1 MYERILVPT
10 DGSEVAERAGTAAIS
25 LAERFD
31 GELHVISVFTS
42 RGGGE
47 DDATDAVDS
56 IVDAAAA
63 AGLQPATEVLAKH
76 YDDLTHRTILDY
88 AEANG
93 VDAIVMGTH
102 GRTGVNRFLL
112 GSVAELTLRE
122 SPIPVVT
129 VHEDTDVA
137 FDVDRILVPTDG
149 SDGAAAAVD
158 HAIDLA
164 TDVGAT
170 LHFLH
175 VTPSEFVDVTERA
188 SSDPIDDAVA
198 RADGAGFD
206 NVETAHRFGRPYQ
219 EIADYVT
226 EAEIDCIVMG
236 THGWTGL
243 RRYLLGSVTE
253 RTVRFSPVPVISVKA
268 AHVAAT
274 I

>member
-1 MYERILVPT
+1 MYDGILVAT

-25 LAERFD
+25 MAERFD
-31 GELHVISVFTS
+31 AELHVISVFTS
-42 RGGGE
+42 RGAGE
-47 DDATDAVDS
+47 DDAADAVDS
-56 IVDAAAA
+56 VADAAAA
-63 AGLQPATEVLAKH
+63 AGLEPATEVVAKH

-129 VHEDTDVA
+129 VHEDTDIE

-149 SDGAAAAVD
+149 SDGAQAAID
-158 HAIDLA
+158 HAIGLA

-175 VTPSEFVDVTERA
+175 VTPSEFSEVTERA
-188 SSDPIDDAVA
+188 SPDPIDDAVA
-198 RADGAGFD
+198 RTGEAGLD
-206 NVETAHRFGRPYQ
+206 DVETAHRFGRPYK

-236 THGWTGL
+236 THGRTGL

-268 AHVAAT
+268 DRVT
-274 I
+274 TTM